1 MLGLLKDPSLNFE
14 AFDDVLMDSLS
25 GLTHA
30 ALTGKRK
37 QSLVDAEQLISM
49 HVVSSL
55 CHKGHHQEARHMEVS
70 THWHEATDGRGL
82 STRC

>member
-25 GLTHA
+25 GLAHA

-37 QSLVDAEQLISM
+37 QSLVDAEQLIST

-55 CHKGHHQEARHMEVS
+55 CRKGHHQEACHMEVL